1 MAYRFWMRPG
11 WCAQPLGDCG
21 VGKDDKPGKVYVNGR
36 FLRGPITGTSR
47 VAEEVLAAWDA
58 AIRAGDARFAG
69 ASIEVLCPSDATR
82 SLPLEAIRIRRRNL
96 LGGKFWE
103 PVDLGLLAW
112 TGTLVNFA
120 NVAPLYHPRALTYV
134 HDAQMFLYPESY
146 PSGELFTHRPLM
158 RVAGCMSRRVV
169 TVSEFSSQMLQRFGI
184 APASKIAVI
193 HNGADHI
200 VRVAPDASVLARFRL
215 SPQGYVL
222 MLGSAFPYKNVEVI
236 YRAFARMGESRLKLA
251 VIARADLR
259 KAVGAVQE
267 VGDRLVVVSGVSD
280 ADLRALYQNALVFVQ
295 PARTEGFAMT
305 QLEALNSGAP
315 VITCAL
321 GSMPEVLGDDVV
333 YADADSPGDWAE
345 AILRFERDPRL
356 RKEMVARGQAMAAR
370 YTWRRTADALWR
382 EVKRLASRG

>member
-1 MAYRFWMRPG
+1 MPG
-11 WCAQPLGDCG
+11 GDEMG
-21 VGKDDKPGKVYVNGR
+21 EFGKVYVNGR

-47 VAEEVLAAWDA
+47 VAEEVLASWDA
-58 AIRAGDARFAG
+58 AMLAGDERFAG
-69 ASIEVLCPSDATR
+69 VSVEVLCPGNAVR
-82 SLPLEAIRIRRRNL
+82 SLPLKAIPIRRRDM
-96 LGGKFWE
+96 LGGKLWE
-103 PVDLGLLAW
+103 PVDLGLMAW
-112 TGTLVNFA
+112 KGTLVNFA
-120 NVAPLYHPRALTYV
+120 NVAPLYHPRALTYL

-146 PSGELFTHRPLM
+146 PPGERRTHRPLM
-158 RVAGCMSRRVV
+158 RLAGRMSRRIV
-169 TVSEFSSQMLQRFGI
+169 TVSEFSSRMLQRFSI

-200 VRVAPDASVLARFRL
+200 LRVSPDNSVLARFGL
-215 SPQGYVL
+215 QPHGYVL

-236 YRAFARMGESRLKLA
+236 YRAFARMGASKLKLA

-267 VGDRLVVVSGVSD
+267 VGDRLVVVSDVSD
-280 ADLRALYQNALVFVQ
+280 ADLRALYQHALVFVQ

-333 YADADSPGDWAE
+333 YADADSPEEWAE
-345 AILRFERDPRL
+345 TILRFEREPRF
-356 RKEMVARGQAMAAR
+356 RAEMVARGQAMAAR
-370 YTWRRTADALWR
+370 YTWKRTADALWR
-382 EVKRLASRG
+382 EVSRIAKGG